1 MAIKNRPNVS
11 SFLSTSAKAHDTE
24 QNLLEAQERITYLE
38 RELDNARQSLEQ
50 RVGLDKISHALVPIA
65 DIIRRPY
72 QSRREKDARKFAEL
86 LHSIKTYGFK
96 GSIWLQRQP
105 DGTLRL
111 IAGETRLDAAIEAG
125 YTAISSDI
133 ADVDD
138 ITAVKLSRVENARR
152 KDLNAL
158 DDTEELLYLLML
170 TLSKDRAEA
179 IECLYRYKNA
189 SEGKSSISAQDR
201 EAIEAVF
208 TEVAPDISLATFITS
223 RLPLLKLPEDILQ
236 AYNAG
241 QLEYTKAMA
250 LGRIQDDLVRQ
261 ELLGEVLDQGL
272 SLSALKAKIT
282 STSGRTAIDRV
293 NKIERQLDGL
303 SSKSIA
309 ELSSEQRDRLKKSL
323 LGLKTSLQKKLKE
336 LEICASLNDDS
347 I

>member
-1 MAIKNRPNVS
+1 MATKPRPNVS
-11 SFLSTSAKAHDTE
+11 SFLSTSAKALDT
-24 QNLLEAQERITYLE
+24 QQSLLEAQERIIALE
-38 RELDNARQSLEQ
+38 GELDNARQSLEK

-65 DIIRRPY
+65 EIVRRPY
-72 QSRREKDARKFAEL
+72 QSRREKDPQKFAEL

-96 GSIWLQRQP
+96 GSIWLQRRP

-158 DDTEELLYLLML
+158 DDTEELLYLLTL
-170 TLSKDRAEA
+170 TLKKDRTET

-189 SEGKSSISAQDR
+189 AEGKSSIADR
-201 EAIEAVF
+201 DRNTIESVF
-208 TEVAPDISLATFITS
+208 TEVAPDISLSTFITS
-223 RLPLLKLPEDILQ
+223 RLPLLKLPESILQ

-241 QLEYTKAMA
+241 QLEYTKAMV
-250 LGRIQDDLVRQ
+250 LSRVEDEVQRQ
-261 ELLGEVLDQGL
+261 ELLEEVVDQGL
-272 SLSALKAKIT
+272 SLSALKAKIAP
-282 STSGRTAIDRV
+282 TSGRTVIDRV
-293 NKIERQLDGL
+293 NKIERQIDNLNPQ
-303 SSKSIA
+303 SIA
-309 ELSSEQRDRLKKSL
+309 ELSVEQRDRLKESL
-323 LGLKTSLQKKLKE
+323 QGLKVSLQKKLKQ
-336 LEICASLNDDS
+336 LDAYTSSNDER

>member
-1 MAIKNRPNVS
+1 MATKNRPNVS
-11 SFLSTSAKAHDTE
+11 SFLSTSAKALDTQ
-24 QNLLEAQERITYLE
+24 QNLLEAQARITDLE
-38 RELDNARQSLEQ
+38 RELDLARESLEQ
-50 RVGLDKISHALVPIA
+50 RVGLDNISQALVPIV

-72 QSRREKDARKFAEL
+72 QSRREKDPQKFAEL

-96 GSIWLQRQP
+96 GSIWLQRRP

-125 YTAISSDI
+125 YTAISADI

-170 TLSKDRAEA
+170 TLRKNRDET

-189 SEGKSSISAQDR
+189 SEGKSSIADRDR

-208 TEVAPDISLATFITS
+208 KEVAPDISLLTFITS
-223 RLPLLKLPEDILQ
+223 RLPLLKLPENILQ

-241 QLEYTKAMA
+241 RLEYTKAMV
-250 LGRIQDDLVRQ
+250 LSRVEDELIRE
-261 ELLGEVLDQGL
+261 ELLEEVVEQGL
-272 SLSALKAKIT
+272 SLSALKAKIAP
-282 STSGRTAIDRV
+282 TSGRTVIDRV
-293 NKIERQLDGL
+293 NKIERQIDGL
-303 SSKSIA
+303 NSKSIA
-309 ELSSEQRDRLKKSL
+309 DLSAEQRERLKTSL
-323 LGLKTSLQKKLKE
+323 LGLKVSLQKKLKE
-336 LEICASLNDDS
+336 LETYPSSGDEPI
-347 I
+347 